1 MNHKVLYRVAL
12 FCLFS
17 MLSAVLMH
25 AGEQQQQSKG
35 IVTGR
40 IVDQQKQPY
49 YPVAVAIEGV
59 YIGGYTNENGVYHIN
74 DVPAGSQTIV
84 VSGIGV
90 KTKRCR
96 YM

>member
-40 IVDQQKQPY
+40 ISTNRSNLTIRLQLPLKVFILADIPTRMEFIISMMCRR
-49 YPVAVAIEGV
+49 AV
-59 YIGGYTNENGVYHIN
+59 
-74 DVPAGSQTIV
+74 
-84 VSGIGV
+84 
-90 KTKRCR
+90 RR
-96 YM
+96 

>member
-49 YPVAVAIEGV
+49 YPVAVAIPTRMEF
-59 YIGGYTNENGVYHIN
+59 II
-74 DVPAGSQTIV
+74 SMM
-84 VSGIGV
+84 
-90 KTKRCR
+90 CR
-96 YM
+96 RAVRR

>member
-49 YPVAVAIEGV
+49 YPVAVPLKVFILADIPTRMEF
-59 YIGGYTNENGVYHIN
+59 II
-74 DVPAGSQTIV
+74 SMM
-84 VSGIGV
+84 
-90 KTKRCR
+90 CR
-96 YM
+96 RAVRR

>member
-35 IVTGR
+35 IVTNR
-40 IVDQQKQPY
+40 SNLTIRLQLPLKVFILADIPTRMEFIISMMCRR
-49 YPVAVAIEGV
+49 AV
-59 YIGGYTNENGVYHIN
+59 
-74 DVPAGSQTIV
+74 
-84 VSGIGV
+84 
-90 KTKRCR
+90 RR
-96 YM
+96 

>member
-40 IVDQQKQPY
+40 IVDQQKQLQLPLKVFILADI
-49 YPVAVAIEGV
+49 PTRMEFIISMMCRRAV
-59 YIGGYTNENGVYHIN
+59 
-74 DVPAGSQTIV
+74 
-84 VSGIGV
+84 
-90 KTKRCR
+90 RR
-96 YM
+96 

>member
-49 YPVAVAIEGV
+49 YPVAVAI
-59 YIGGYTNENGVYHIN
+59 
-74 DVPAGSQTIV
+74 
-84 VSGIGV
+84 
-90 KTKRCR
+90 
-96 YM
+96 

>member
-59 YIGGYTNENGVYHIN
+59 YIGGYTN
-74 DVPAGSQTIV
+74 A
-84 VSGIGV
+84 
-90 KTKRCR
+90 KTEMVRLYIEGDMTAKDAK
-96 YM
+96 

>member
-49 YPVAVAIEGV
+49 
-59 YIGGYTNENGVYHIN
+59 
-74 DVPAGSQTIV
+74 
-84 VSGIGV
+84 
-90 KTKRCR
+90 
-96 YM
+96 

>member
-1 MNHKVLYRVAL
+1 
-12 FCLFS
+12 

-74 DVPAGSQTIV
+74 DAGGQSDD
-84 VSGIGV
+84 SCIGH
-90 KTKRCR
+90 RSEN
-96 YM
+96 

>member
-1 MNHKVLYRVAL
+1 
-12 FCLFS
+12 
-17 MLSAVLMH
+17 MH

-74 DVPAGSQTIV
+74 DVPTGSQTIV